1 MIVDCKECNLILD
14 PLCICPDLPDLKGL
28 IPFDDSMNTAQM
40 MYGIDT
46 MAVLGWS
53 LISFTLDKT
62 GVVSSLGGGDDTK
75 CMSPSAGYDCVTG
88 GWKED

>member
-1 MIVDCKECNLILD
+1 
-14 PLCICPDLPDLKGL
+14 
-28 IPFDDSMNTAQM
+28 MNNAQM

-75 CMSPSAGYDCVTG
+75 CLSSNAAVDCVTG
-88 GWKED
+88 GWKYDQEGVCHAGHWIKLSGVFNTIGEWRLH